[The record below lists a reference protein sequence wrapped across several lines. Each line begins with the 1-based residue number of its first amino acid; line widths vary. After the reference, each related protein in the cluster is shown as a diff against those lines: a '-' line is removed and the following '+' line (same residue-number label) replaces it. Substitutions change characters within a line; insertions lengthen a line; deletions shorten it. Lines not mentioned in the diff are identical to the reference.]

1 MQIKLGTD
9 FKANVEQGLE
19 PEQKKKQEKGKED
32 FETRFSHCSK
42 VSIDPIYP
50 PKVSKCIH
58 WSKLGIYPT
67 YPRYLALATKATSLK
82 QWQCQNVMCDLY
94 CRWFFEISQYFATVE
109 ENYKIT
115 AGRSSPSSLQLVVR
129 NVEETLFQHQP
140 PETTTQ
146 IELFSNINFAQ
157 FSLLKKNKKIKR
169 ELLSIW
175 MSTLQKYEN
184 EWFTNPKM
192 WRKLTEIRL
201 KAPRPPVRV
210 SIIGRSNFLG
220 SEWRGRRRKIEA
232 TTSLVVRK
240 SGKPSTNHLWLRLW
254 SGPPTISKIQA
265 NHTYMILFQP
275 RLQCVVL

>member
-109 ENYKIT
+109 ENYKRT

-157 FSLLKKNKKIKR
+157 FSLLKKSKKSR
-169 ELLSIW
+169 GNCCQFEWVLSRNMKMNDSQIRKCDVNW
-175 MSTLQKYEN
+175 LKLDWKHRDLQ
-184 EWFTNPKM
+184 
-192 WRKLTEIRL
+192 
-201 KAPRPPVRV
+201 
-210 SIIGRSNFLG
+210 
-220 SEWRGRRRKIEA
+220 
-232 TTSLVVRK
+232 
-240 SGKPSTNHLWLRLW
+240 SGC
-254 SGPPTISKIQA
+254 Q
-265 NHTYMILFQP
+265 
-275 RLQCVVL
+275 

>member
-9 FKANVEQGLE
+9 FKANVEQALK

-42 VSIDPIYP
+42 VSVDPIYP
-50 PKVSKCIH
+50 PKVSSIGNKGHLAKAVTMSKCNVWFILSVILWNLSILCH
-58 WSKLGIYPT
+58 SRRELQNNCRQIVSIKFTTCCQECGGNLVS
-67 YPRYLALATKATSLK
+67 TSAS
-82 QWQCQNVMCDLY
+82 
-94 CRWFFEISQYFATVE
+94 R
-109 ENYKIT
+109 NYNANWT
-115 AGRSSPSSLQLVVR
+115 
-129 NVEETLFQHQP
+129 
-140 PETTTQ
+140 
-146 IELFSNINFAQ
+146 FSNINFAQ
-157 FSLLKKNKKIKR
+157 FSLLKKSKKSR

-232 TTSLVVRK
+232 TTSLVGRK

>member
-9 FKANVEQGLE
+9 FKANVEQALK

-109 ENYKIT
+109 ENCRQIVSIKFTTCCQECGGNLVSTSASRNYNANWTFFKYQFCPIF
-115 AGRSSPSSLQLVVR
+115 SSQ
-129 NVEETLFQHQP
+129 
-140 PETTTQ
+140 
-146 IELFSNINFAQ
+146 
-157 FSLLKKNKKIKR
+157 KKSKKSR

-232 TTSLVVRK
+232 TTSLVGRK

-254 SGPPTISKIQA
+254 SGPPTISI
-265 NHTYMILFQP
+265 
-275 RLQCVVL
+275 VLL